1 MPQIAKVIV
10 DVPTMQTNRPY
21 DYQVPVTLVDV
32 IQPGMRVI
40 IPFGNGDRK
49 IQGFVLQVLDQPSF
63 TGQLKAIEA
72 VVDLTPAVNPEL
84 LSLSDWLAQ
93 QTYAFQITCLQ
104 TMLPSVMRAK
114 YTKTATLIDE
124 IPADLQ
130 ASLFNGNDE
139 LTFDQNLA
147 PDKLKQLMQL
157 QRQGKISVTY
167 HVDNRAQVKQL
178 TAIEPALSFEQL
190 EEARMGL
197 RKSAQKQSQ
206 LISYLQTLIDQEA
219 PTLLKTILEKTTF
232 TRENIRI
239 GAEKGWLRQVKVE
252 AYRNPYANA
261 VQPTHKMTLTSEQ
274 KTAVDAVVQ
283 SASTDASEVF
293 LIEGVTGSGKTEVY
307 LQTID
312 AVLQQG
318 KTALMLVPEI
328 ALTPQMVQRVKGRF
342 GDLVAV
348 LHSGLSE
355 GEKYDEWRRIERKE
369 ARVVVGAR
377 SAVFAP
383 LEDIGVIIMDEEHEA
398 SYKQD
403 ESPRYHAR
411 DVAIWR
417 SQYHHCPVILGSATP
432 SLESRARAQKDVYHL
447 IRLTQRVNQQAL
459 PAVELVDMREAMK
472 VQKASNFSPALLAGI
487 KERMQKGEQ
496 SVLLLNRRGFSS
508 FIMCRDCGF
517 VLQCPNCDISLTLHM
532 DTHSMKCH
540 YCGHEEAIPKICPS
554 CQSRQIRYFGTGTQ
568 KVEAELQEL
577 IPEARIL
584 RMDVDTTRK
593 KGAHAK
599 LLKKFGDHEAD
610 ILLGTQMIAKGLD
623 FPDVTLVGVI
633 NADTALGLPDFRASE
648 RTFQLL
654 TQVSGRAGR
663 ADKVGQVI
671 VQSYNPENYAIQFAK
686 QHDYEGFYQYEMA
699 VRHRGGYP
707 PYYFTV
713 KVTVSH
719 PEEALAAKKSFQ
731 IAKQMRPILSD
742 QALILGPTP
751 KSIARVNNRYFYQ
764 IVIKYKQEPQLQ
776 AKLAEILE
784 TTQIDTRHGFK
795 IGLDNEPLQFT

>member
-21 DYQVPVTLVDV
+21 DYLVPTELTQTL
-32 IQPGMRVI
+32 QPGMRVI
-40 IPFGNGDRK
+40 VPFGKGDRK
-49 IQGFVLQVLDQPSF
+49 VQGFVMALVEQPAF
-63 TGQLKAIEA
+63 NGQLKALETAI
-72 VVDLTPAVNPEL
+72 DLQPVVNPEL
-84 LSLSDWLAQ
+84 LALAQWLASD
-93 QTYAFQITCLQ
+93 TYAFLITCLQ

-114 YTKTATLIDE
+114 YSKTVTLIDE
-124 IPADLQ
+124 IEPELQ

-139 LTFDQNLA
+139 LTFDQTLEPAKMN
-147 PDKLKQLMQL
+147 QLMAL
-157 QRQGKISVTY
+157 QRQDKVQVTY
-167 HVDNRAQVKQL
+167 HVGNRAQVKTL
-178 TAIEPALSFEQL
+178 TGIQPALDFEQL

-197 RKSAQKQSQ
+197 RQSAKKQQQ
-206 LISYLQTLIDQEA
+206 LISYLQSLIDQ
-219 PTLLKTILEKTTF
+219 PTIPLLKDILQQTTF
-232 TRENIRI
+232 TRENLTVGRQ
-239 GAEKGWLRQVKVE
+239 KGWLKQVKVE
-252 AYRNPYANA
+252 TYRNPYAQA
-261 VQPTHKMTLTSEQ
+261 VTQTHKMALRPQQ
-274 KTAVDAVVQ
+274 KTAVDAVVTAAHADQ
-283 SASTDASEVF
+283 DQVF
-293 LIEGVTGSGKTEVY
+293 LLEGVTGSGKTEVY
-307 LQTID
+307 LQTIE
-312 AVLQQG
+312 AVLQQA

-342 GDLVAV
+342 GELVAV

-355 GEKYDEWRRIERKE
+355 GEKYDEWRRIERQE
-369 ARVVVGAR
+369 AKVVVGAR

-383 LEDIGVIIMDEEHEA
+383 LDHLGVIIMDEEHEA

-411 DVAIWR
+411 EVAIWR

-432 SLESRARAQKDVYHL
+432 SLESRARAQKKVYQL
-447 IRLTQRVNQQAL
+447 IRLTERINQQVM
-459 PAVELVDMREAMK
+459 PQVQLVDMREALK
-472 VQKASNFSPALLAGI
+472 QEHTANFSQQLLTALKQRLA
-487 KERMQKGEQ
+487 KGEQ

-508 FIMCRDCGF
+508 FVMCRDCGF
-517 VLQCPNCDISLTLHM
+517 VLKCPNCDISLTLHM

-540 YCGHEEAIPKICPS
+540 YCGHEEAIPQNCPN
-554 CQSRQIRYFGTGTQ
+554 CQSHQIRYFGTGTQ
-568 KVEAELQEL
+568 KVEAELKEILPQ
-577 IPEARIL
+577 ARIL

-599 LLKKFGDHEAD
+599 LLRQFGTHQAD

-663 ADKVGQVI
+663 AEKPGEVI
-671 VQSYNPENYAIQFAK
+671 VQTFNPENYAIQFAQK
-686 QHDYEGFYQYEMA
+686 HDYEGFYRYEMA

-713 KVTVSH
+713 QLTISH
-719 PEEALAAKKSFQ
+719 PEEAQAAKKSFQ
-731 IAKQMRPILSD
+731 IAKQLKPILTQ
-742 QALILGPTP
+742 QAIVLGPTP
-751 KSIARVNNRYFYQ
+751 KSIARINNRYFYQ
-764 IVIKYKQEPQLQ
+764 IVIKYKQEPQLK

-784 TTQIDTRHGFK
+784 TTQVDTRKGFK